1 MYINPIQAIEQG
13 WITHPDCSSIEDWK
27 ERKFLC
33 PNAIDFTLDVMYTI
47 NHQNIF
53 VISEEGKN
61 MRGGN
66 KMEPIPDRSS
76 VQGIWFLN
84 PKTCY
89 DGMSNFHVDIPEGVA
104 CELIIRSTFN
114 RNGIFLTSGIY
125 DSLFSGNIGFAIHNN
140 SGAAK
145 IAVGTR
151 IGQIKFLSSD
161 SNGGYEGQ
169 YNTEKGQHWS
179 EPSPV

>member
-1 MYINPIQAIEQG
+1 MYINPRTAIENG
-13 WITHPDCSSIEDWK
+13 WISHPDLINPEDWEK
-27 ERKFLC
+27 YLQ
-33 PNAIDFTLDVMYTI
+33 PNALDFSLDALYKI
-47 NHQNIF
+47 NHHNLF
-53 VISEEGKN
+53 VISEEGKT
-61 MRGGN
+61 MRGGS
-66 KMEPIPDRSS
+66 KMEPIVDRASDC
-76 VQGIWFLN
+76 QLWFLN

-89 DGMSNFHVDIPEGVA
+89 DGMSNFYVDIPEGVA